1 MYRYDRNNTPDGFYI
16 YAYIRSKDSITAKAG
31 TPYYIGKG
39 IGNRAYIQ
47 HKRRNN
53 SDALPFDN
61 HRIVILESNLTEIGA
76 FALERRMIRW
86 YGRKNDGTGILQNIL
101 DGGNGG
107 CPKGRPSPTK
117 GKKHTEE
124 AKAKISAAGMG
135 RKCPKSPEHRKKL
148 SDANKGKKL
157 SEEEKIRRAEMR
169 KGKVISDE
177 TRKKLSEAGKGHI
190 VSQETRDKISASNTG
205 KKKNITKPKSLEHRK
220 KLSESNIGKIRTQE
234 TLDKMAERS
243 RNISDETR
251 KKMSKTRKGR
261 KLTDEQK
268 AKLSIAHRNIS
279 DETRKKISDAGKG
292 RVVSQETRDKSSAT
306 QKGRKKS
313 EEQKQK
319 QRIAMLG
326 RKNGPPSEE
335 TKKKISEANSNASEE
350 TREKL
355 RKSRLGKVLSEET
368 KKKIGDANRARNLIK
383 KEKLFQP
390 SVELIGITDT

>member
-148 SDANKGKKL
+148 SEANKGKKL
-157 SEEEKIRRAEMR
+157 SSEEKARRAELR

-243 RNISDETR
+243 
-251 KKMSKTRKGR
+251 
-261 KLTDEQK
+261 
-268 AKLSIAHRNIS
+268 RNIS